1 MNQSESIAKL
11 AEALAKAQGVM
22 EGASKDASNPF
33 FKSKY
38 ADLASV
44 WDACRK
50 PLSDNGLSVVQM
62 SRFIPEQ
69 PDLVCI
75 ETMLIHSSGEWIRGQ
90 LAVKPVKSDPQ
101 SVGSCI
107 TYLRRYSLQSIV
119 GIAPE
124 DDDGNA
130 ASGNATDE
138 PKSQQK
144 KKPAPEKKPPAPDPT
159 EKWGDLPEF
168 PPPPNATILAS
179 GEQIKLIQ
187 IKMKEKGITERQAIL
202 DALTAFRRT
211 LKKDPNAPALQSSKD
226 LTKDEASSWIDTQDA
241 A

>member
-22 EGASKDASNPF
+22 EGASKDATNPF
-33 FKSKY
+33 FKAKY
-38 ADLASV
+38 ADLAAV

-50 PLSDNGLSVVQM
+50 PLSDNGLSVVQV

-130 ASGNATDE
+130 ASGQGEKA
-138 PKSQQK
+138 PKEQK
-144 KKPAPEKKPPAPDPT
+144 KKTPAPDPT
-159 EKWGDLPEF
+159 EHWGDIPKFE
-168 PPPPNATILAS
+168 PPPNAVVLATKD
-179 GEQIKLIQ
+179 QIQLIQ
-187 IKMKEKGITERQAIL
+187 IKMKEKGITERQDIL

-211 LKKDPNAPALQSSKD
+211 LKKDANAPALQSSKD
-226 LTKDEASSWIDTQDA
+226 LTREEASSWIDTQDA